1 LGIQEVKMSFANTQT
16 GVPIPSANTPFF
28 GKFPT
33 MEYDINNT
41 VTYLNGP
48 HETVTDIFF
57 RFGILKKI
65 INNTSAYYVYDI
77 LDSDTPELLAEKIY
91 GDVGAGWIILY
102 ANKIS
107 DAQFDWPLQYDSFQ
121 KMINDKYGS
130 VDWAQANI
138 HHCEMVIERTN
149 EFYGTTSTTTFVIDT
164 TRQTLNVPNVPYAYF
179 TPWTSTTHRTA
190 DSNAFTADDYE
201 RPFMT
206 ADLTYDDLITISRSG
221 SIPLIQGV
229 NTYELDGKTI
239 TETISGREV
248 TYYDYELKLNDDKR
262 LIKIIKPDYYS
273 QIMSEFKKLTDLN
286 PNLPSY
292 LRGFA

>member
-1 LGIQEVKMSFANTQT
+1 MGIQEVKMAVDNTVT
-16 GVPIPSANTPFF
+16 GTPGPSYNTPFF
-28 GKFPT
+28 GAFPT

-41 VTYLNGP
+41 VTYLIGP

-65 INNTSAYYVYDI
+65 INNTSAYYVYDV

-107 DAQFDWPLQYDSFQ
+107 DAQFDWTLQYDAFQ

-149 EFYGTTSTTTFVIDT
+149 EFYGTTSTTTFVIDE
-164 TRQTLNVPNVPYAYF
+164 TRLTNNFPNVPYAYF
-179 TPWTSTTHRTA
+179 TPWTVTTHRTS
-190 DSNAFTADDYE
+190 DSNVFTADDDN
-201 RPFMT
+201 RPYLT
-206 ADLTYDDLITISRSG
+206 ADLTYDDLVTVSRSG
-221 SIPLIQGV
+221 SIPLIQGTQ
-229 NTYELDGKTI
+229 TYQIDGKTI
-239 TETISGREV
+239 VETTSGQRIS
-248 TYYDYELKLNDDKR
+248 YYDYELKLNDDKR
-262 LIKIIKPDYYS
+262 IIKIIKPEYYP
-273 QIMSEFKKLTDLN
+273 QIMAEFKKLTN
-286 PNLPSY
+286 ATTSY
-292 LRGFA
+292 LRK